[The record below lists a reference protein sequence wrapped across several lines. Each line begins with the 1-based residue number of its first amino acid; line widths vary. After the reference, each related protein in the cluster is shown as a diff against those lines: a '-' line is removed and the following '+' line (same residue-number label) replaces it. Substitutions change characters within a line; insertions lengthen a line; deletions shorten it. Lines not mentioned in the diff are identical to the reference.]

1 MRAKEPPGELL
12 TRKEIDSSRRLVAVS
27 DPPVRLSVVDLG
39 PRQAPA
45 ALFLH
50 GGAGHL
56 LQWHNQLSH
65 FSERLRVVSY
75 DMRGHGESEA
85 PPSHYSFEETV
96 ADLESLVEGLDLP
109 PRFHLVAHSYGG
121 AVAAE
126 FARRHPG
133 RLLGVT
139 LVATAGEL
147 PLRPAVR
154 YLMKLPAWTLAGIQR
169 LVKNAVSTPPA
180 VLKKLVPTLTSWRGW
195 EIYPGVEVRCL
206 VIAGELDWLTRPAA
220 VRRMADLLP
229 DSQFELIK
237 FAGHLPQLERPSRV
251 NRLLE
256 RFLEPTTR
264 RFWRGPVDSQG

>member
-1 MRAKEPPGELL
+1 MA
-12 TRKEIDSSRRLVAVS
+12 RKEIDKSRKLVPVS
-27 DPPVRLSVVDLG
+27 EPPVRLSVVDLG
-39 PRQAPA
+39 PREAPT

-56 LQWHNQLSH
+56 LQWHHQLTY

-85 PPSHYSFEETV
+85 PGSRYSFEETV
-96 ADLESLVEGLDLP
+96 TDLESLVAELDLP
-109 PRFHLVAHSYGG
+109 PQFHLVAHSYGG
-121 AVAAE
+121 AVAVE
-126 FARRHPG
+126 FARRHPD

-147 PLRPAVR
+147 PLRPSVR
-154 YLMKLPAWTLAGIQR
+154 YLMKLPAWTLAGIQK

-195 EIYPGVEVRCL
+195 EIYPEVETRCL

-229 DSQFELIK
+229 DSQFELIR
-237 FAGHLPQLERPSRV
+237 FAGHLPQLERPGRV

-264 RFWRGPVDSQG
+264 RLWRGPVDSEG